1 MPKAA
6 VTSSWLFSHWSDK
19 NVSGDM
25 IASEVRNDA
34 LFPLMCVVLCL
45 CVSVCVV
52 HIHMSV
58 PMYEP
63 I

>member
-1 MPKAA
+1 MPKA

-19 NVSGDM
+19 HVSGDM

-45 CVSVCVV
+45 CVSVV
-52 HIHMSV
+52 HIHMSADV
-58 PMYEP
+58 
-63 I
+63 